1 MAKLTK
7 AQREWRPGM
16 PKKRRS
22 IRVMFA
28 SVVLTLEAFLVLFA
42 TLAVFG
48 LQRDVLHPAVILGGG
63 LLLSA
68 VLIGTCAFLSKP
80 AGPVI
85 GWILQL
91 VIIAT
96 GFLQPEMFLVGAVFA
111 CTWWYALKTGMR
123 LDRENR
129 QRDRE
134 QAEWEKAHPEGGADS
149 EGSGAAGTA
158 ATD

>member
-22 IRVMFA
+22 IRIMFA
-28 SVVLTLEAFLVLFA
+28 STVLVLEAFLVLFA

-48 LQRDVLHPAVILGGG
+48 LQRDVLSPAIVLTGG
-63 LLLSA
+63 LVLFA
-68 VLIGTCAFLSKP
+68 ALIGTCAILSKP
-80 AGPVI
+80 AGPVV

-96 GFLQPEMFLVGAVFA
+96 GFVQPEMFLVGAIFA
-111 CTWWYALKTGMR
+111 ATWWYGLKTGMR

-134 QAEWEKAHPEGGADS
+134 QEEWEKAHPESLGDT
-149 EGSGAAGTA
+149 GAAGKA

>member
-22 IRVMFA
+22 VKVMFA
-28 SVVLTLEAFLVLFA
+28 STVLTLEAFVVLFG

-48 LQRDVLHPAVILGGG
+48 LHRETIPPALLLGGG
-63 LLLSA
+63 VLLAAAL
-68 VLIGTCAFLSKP
+68 VGTCALLAKP
-80 AGPVI
+80 AGPII

-96 GFLQPEMFLVGAVFA
+96 GFLEPMMFVVGILFA
-111 CTWWYALKTGMR
+111 LTWWYGLKAGMR

-129 QRDRE
+129 ERDRQ
-134 QAEWEKAHPEGGADS
+134 QAEWEREHPGEAGGP
-149 EGSGAAGTA
+149 A
-158 ATD
+158 ATPEAAPGTD

>member
-1 MAKLTK
+1 MAKMTK

-22 IRVMFA
+22 IRIMFA
-28 SVVLTLEAFLVLFA
+28 STMLVLEAFLVLFA

-48 LQRDVLHPAVILGGG
+48 LQRDVISPVLIFGCG
-63 LLLSA
+63 LALFA
-68 VLIGTCAFLSKP
+68 ALIGTCAVLSKP
-80 AGPVI
+80 AGPII

-96 GFLQPEMFLVGAVFA
+96 GFLQPEMFLVGAIFA
-111 CTWWYALKTGMR
+111 ATWWYGLKTGMR

-129 QRDRE
+129 ERDRE
-134 QAEWEKAHPEGGADS
+134 QAEFDKAHPE
-149 EGSGAAGTA
+149 AAGDGSA
-158 ATD
+158 PAGGS

>member
-22 IRVMFA
+22 VRIMFA
-28 SVVLTLEAFLVLFA
+28 SVVLTLEAFLVIFA

-48 LQRDVLHPAVILGGG
+48 LQRDVLNPAIILSGG
-63 LLLSA
+63 LVLSA
-68 VLIGTCAFLSKP
+68 ALIATCAFLSKP

-96 GFLQPEMFLVGAVFA
+96 GFLEPMMFLVGALFA
-111 CTWWYALKTGMR
+111 GTWWYALKTGMR

-134 QAEWEKAHPEGGADS
+134 QEEWEKAHPEGSAG
-149 EGSGAAGTA
+149 AGTA
-158 ATD
+158 GEAATD

>member
-22 IRVMFA
+22 VRIMFA

-48 LQRDVLHPAVILGGG
+48 LQRDVLPPALILGCG
-63 LLLSA
+63 LALSA
-68 VLIGTCAFLSKP
+68 ALIGTCAFLSKP

-96 GFLQPEMFLVGAVFA
+96 GFLEPMMFLVGALFA
-111 CTWWYALKTGMR
+111 GTWWYALKTGMR

-129 QRDRE
+129 QRDR
-134 QAEWEKAHPEGGADS
+134 AEEDWKKAHPDAA
-149 EGSGAAGTA
+149 EGSGAAGEP